1 MTDINNW
8 KHLEPIY
15 HDRYD
20 INLVQTHIQKH
31 KIRRHTS
38 YNNQGFQIETAPHNN
53 KDVCNNCGKLGHIFR
68 HCKNPIVSYGCI
80 QFRIKNNIR
89 EYLMICRKDTLGYI
103 DFIRGKYIL
112 QDDAYITNMFKQ
124 MTDIEKKNIMELDF
138 DTLWMNLWQNTLSST
153 SLYKSEEETS
163 RHKFNK
169 IKGER
174 IQLIINNSNKSG
186 TWDVPEW
193 GFPKG
198 RRNYLEDEYDCVLL
212 SGMNIDTIFSRQV
225 MSEKLLVQMQNEIV

>member
-1 MTDINNW
+1 
-8 KHLEPIY
+8 L
-15 HDRYD
+15 
-20 INLVQTHIQKH
+20 
-31 KIRRHTS
+31 
-38 YNNQGFQIETAPHNN
+38 
-53 KDVCNNCGKLGHIFR
+53 
-68 HCKNPIVSYGCI
+68 
-80 QFRIKNNIR
+80 
-89 EYLMICRKDTLGYI
+89 
-103 DFIRGKYIL
+103 
-112 QDDAYITNMFKQ
+112 Q